1 MVQKLNEWLDIL
13 RSIGGVHFAE
23 CLNPAPPS
31 GAARLH
37 LAVYGDAA
45 LEGEGE
51 AGLGGYAHGL
61 YWQLYIYGRWK
72 QLPISVLEFVALIGN
87 VLVFEPIVIGRAM
100 ATFYTDSKNCF
111 DVLLNSKSR
120 AKLMQMAHEYLLKLP
135 AYQRLKTRAA
145 IEHVYGPANP
155 AADAVSRGKMEFFL
169 ELCKQLG
176 VQPRQLEVPIEVKHL
191 LDQLCARYEELA
203 GDVRPKDKAVR
214 FGEASHPGPK
224 RSAVRVHVTAQPPV
238 AVTAPPAEGSTS
250 VEAASVERPPPRPG
264 GRPSSA
270 RLRPTAS
277 ATTSGKWQRGNDGQ
291 RTHARHGSATNALPR
306 DASEVA
312 ALHAEQ
318 LCDVLRA
325 DPSPLALR
333 PADDAE
339 LLMLCRSVL
348 TTAEVSHSEATRAK
362 DDMAWKRWTAYCKTM
377 RTPTIRD
384 ETFETNVALHRR
396 REAML
401 MTGFLLLQA
410 NHSTAIEKAQESKPQ
425 SAMNMVHGV
434 VRVHKRLGIDLRP
447 GPLVTRTLTALCRQ
461 YIEEHGPEALL
472 PARKEPMDAGMVR
485 AILRLPNGTKCGH
498 LRVDWSKPPSSLQSK
513 PCLQRCSPPGSARR
527 KRRYQTLRRST
538 AADCGVRRSPGGSA
552 ASMSRIQRM
561 NSCSSSPTETI
572 AS

>member
-1 MVQKLNEWLDIL
+1 MFDKDGVQVQSLNEAVKAPDAAGQSRWPKERKPTVDAKVHDIAVLQHLAAITGEEVYAWCLDFADYFSQLGVAPACQWMNVVHWLSVDGEGSADGCFVVENKLGFGVAASSNICQRLADSLLRAFRKILDARESRVHDDILEQEPESPLAQWIRTRRSLGKHQCRRYEISQFTDDPMLVAVSAPVLTSSLALFVQMMKTIGLELSHPRKFQVGKNVRWLGLDWLLSAGMLLVPTNKKLRAIAEITDIVRGQPTSFTSYRSSVSFLTYLRPYVEGADLTYLYSIFDPISAALRSGASPSDNVHISDGVVQKLNEWLGIL

-87 VLVFEPIVIGRAM
+87 VLVFEPIIGRAM

-214 FGEASHPGPK
+214 VGEASHPGPK

-264 GRPSSA
+264 GRP
-270 RLRPTAS
+270 
-277 ATTSGKWQRGNDGQ
+277 
-291 RTHARHGSATNALPR
+291 
-306 DASEVA
+306 
-312 ALHAEQ
+312 
-318 LCDVLRA
+318 
-325 DPSPLALR
+325 
-333 PADDAE
+333 
-339 LLMLCRSVL
+339 
-348 TTAEVSHSEATRAK
+348 
-362 DDMAWKRWTAYCKTM
+362 
-377 RTPTIRD
+377 
-384 ETFETNVALHRR
+384 
-396 REAML
+396 
-401 MTGFLLLQA
+401 
-410 NHSTAIEKAQESKPQ
+410 
-425 SAMNMVHGV
+425 
-434 VRVHKRLGIDLRP
+434 
-447 GPLVTRTLTALCRQ
+447 
-461 YIEEHGPEALL
+461 
-472 PARKEPMDAGMVR
+472 
-485 AILRLPNGTKCGH
+485 
-498 LRVDWSKPPSSLQSK
+498 
-513 PCLQRCSPPGSARR
+513 
-527 KRRYQTLRRST
+527 
-538 AADCGVRRSPGGSA
+538 
-552 ASMSRIQRM
+552 
-561 NSCSSSPTETI
+561 
-572 AS
+572 